1 MEVSW
6 IEHNNKKILFSN
18 YEGCITADEMIGVLY
33 TERNIL
39 LSQDKKVL
47 VMSNYRDSFGS
58 PRYMDEVIKVGK
70 LVLKQ
75 KIEKTAVLGIC
86 GVKKI
91 LFKAYLHYSGQ
102 KNVKVFCTRDEALAW
117 LTEE

>member
-39 LSQDKKVL
+39 LSQDKK
-47 VMSNYRDSFGS
+47 S
-58 PRYMDEVIKVGK
+58 PCYV
-70 LVLKQ
+70 
-75 KIEKTAVLGIC
+75 
-86 GVKKI
+86 
-91 LFKAYLHYSGQ
+91 
-102 KNVKVFCTRDEALAW
+102 
-117 LTEE
+117 